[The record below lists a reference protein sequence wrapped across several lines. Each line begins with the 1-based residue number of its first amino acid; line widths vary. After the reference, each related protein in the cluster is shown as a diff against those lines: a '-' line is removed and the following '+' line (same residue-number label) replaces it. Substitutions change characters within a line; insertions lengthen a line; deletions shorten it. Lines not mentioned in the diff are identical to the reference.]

1 LELFFDKYNRR
12 SSFFVYL
19 GITNHQKLAL
29 KKISLSVIND
39 LVTDNRVHKVAL
51 SLKKMGFEPV
61 LVGRVLPES
70 HSVEREY
77 QTRRMKLVFQTG
89 PLFYFEFNLRLFFLL
104 LKSKVNVFV
113 SNDLD
118 TLPANFFAAKIKRKP
133 LVYDS
138 HEYFT
143 EVPELI
149 GRPVVRN
156 IWIWLEKLLVP
167 KVDAAYTVC
176 ESIAEVYRDLYKV
189 DFKVVRNLPVCS
201 ATEKNTDP
209 MTSVHRINNSAKII
223 LYQGALNLGRG
234 IEAAIRAMQ
243 YVEGAELWLAG
254 DGDLTDQLKQL
265 VSESGLNSKVKFL
278 GRLPIRELQKVTR
291 QADLGI
297 SLEEDL
303 GLNYRFTLPNK
314 LFDYI
319 QAGVPVLVSNLPEMR
334 KIVEEYQIGTIAETH
349 QRKELA
355 ELFRIVLNDQE
366 KNEFWKQNLELA
378 AKELCW
384 ENEEETLNQIYQ
396 RYL

>member
-1 LELFFDKYNRR
+1 
-12 SSFFVYL
+12 
-19 GITNHQKLAL
+19 
-29 KKISLSVIND
+29 
-39 LVTDNRVHKVAL
+39 
-51 SLKKMGFEPV
+51 
-61 LVGRVLPES
+61 
-70 HSVEREY
+70 VEREY
-77 QTRRMKLVFQTG
+77 QTRRMKLVFQKC

-104 LKSKVNVFV
+104 LKSKVIVFV

>member
-1 LELFFDKYNRR
+1 
-12 SSFFVYL
+12 
-19 GITNHQKLAL
+19 L

-39 LVTDNRVHKVAL
+39 LVTDNRVHKVAV
-51 SLKKMGFEPV
+51 SLQKMGFEPV
-61 LVGRVLPES
+61 LIGRLLPES
-70 HSVEREY
+70 HVVERDY
-77 QTRRMKLVFQTG
+77 QTYRMKLLFRKG
-89 PLFYFEFNLRLFFLL
+89 PMFYLEYNLRLFFYL
-104 LKSKVNVFV
+104 LKSKVDIFV

-118 TLPANFFAAKIKRKP
+118 TLPANYLASRVKRKP

-149 GRPVVRN
+149 GRPVVRT
-156 IWIWLEKLLVP
+156 IWTWLEKLLVP

-176 ESIAEVYRDLYKV
+176 GSIAEVYRDLYKV

-201 ATEKNTDP
+201 ATEKITHP
-209 MTSVHRINNSAKII
+209 MTQSHRMSNSSKII

-234 IEAAIRAMQ
+234 VGAAIRSMS
-243 YVEGAELWLAG
+243 YLDGTELWLAG
-254 DGDLTDQLKQL
+254 DGDQTSELKEL
-265 VSESGLNSKVKFL
+265 VVEMELESKVKFL
-278 GRLPIRELQKVTR
+278 GRLPLHQLHEVTR

-303 GLNYRFTLPNK
+303 GLNYRFALPNK

-334 KIVEEYQIGTIAETH
+334 HIVEHYQIGAIAETH

-355 ELFRIVLNDQE
+355 ELMKTALFDQE
-366 KNEFWKQNLELA
+366 KRQVWKQNLLKA
-378 AKELCW
+378 AMELCW
-384 ENEEETLNQIYQ
+384 ENEEKVLLEVFN
-396 RYL
+396 RFV

>member
-1 LELFFDKYNRR
+1 M
-12 SSFFVYL
+12 
-19 GITNHQKLAL
+19 

-39 LVTDNRVHKVAL
+39 LVTDNRAHKVAV
-51 SLKKMGFEPV
+51 SLQKMGFEPV
-61 LVGRVLPES
+61 LVGRLLPES
-70 HSVEREY
+70 HPVDRPY
-77 QTRRMKLVFQTG
+77 RTHRMKLFFRKG
-89 PLFYFEFNLRLFFLL
+89 PMFYFGYNFRLFFYL
-104 LKSKVNVFV
+104 LKSGIDVFV

-118 TLPANFFAAKIKRKP
+118 TLPANYLASRIKRKP

-149 GRPVVRN
+149 GRPVVRA
-156 IWIWLEKLLVP
+156 IWIGLERLLVP

-176 ESIAEVYRDLYKV
+176 DSIAEVYRDLYDI

-201 ATEKNTDP
+201 PIEKTEPPEKIKGQP
-209 MTSVHRINNSAKII
+209 KII
-223 LYQGALNLGRG
+223 LYQGALNMGRG

-243 YVEGAELWLAG
+243 FLDGAELWLAG
-254 DGDLTDQLKQL
+254 DGDISTQLRKFVIEL
-265 VSESGLNSKVKFL
+265 KLELKVKFL
-278 GRLPIRELQKVTR
+278 GRLPLQELQEVTS

-303 GLNYRFTLPNK
+303 GLNYRFALPNK

-334 KIVEEYQIGTIAETH
+334 RIVEHYQIGLIADTH

-355 ELFRIVLNDQE
+355 EIMKTALFDQE
-366 KNEFWKQNLELA
+366 KRLVWKQNLPKA
-378 AKELCW
+378 AEELCW
-384 ENEEETLNQIYQ
+384 ENEEKVLWQVYG
-396 RYL
+396 RFV